1 MIAQTQGIRTQNP
14 VNWSGGTICFLKDGQ
29 ASENS
34 DRLDLPC
41 LLVSRRVDCSTTDA
55 ECGCDLF
62 INAPFMYQR
71 FCSYP
76 LSPATQPSSMRNATY
91 LLWILMGMAP
101 HKSFVVGKGSNQ
113 SERSRPS
120 HSFISRAIV
129 SCSFTLERQLGQ
141 LCRFRSFPLV

>member
-14 VNWSGGTICFLKDGQ
+14 FNWSGGTIYFLKDGQ

-76 LSPATQPSSMRNATY
+76 LSPAKHSA
-91 LLWILMGMAP
+91 ILHEKCHIPAMDSHGN
-101 HKSFVVGKGSNQ
+101 GS
-113 SERSRPS
+113 P
-120 HSFISRAIV
+120 
-129 SCSFTLERQLGQ
+129 
-141 LCRFRSFPLV
+141 